1 MRTVFTLL
9 KGKSYSII
17 PIFYT
22 FEQMKPTNEIS
33 ESFSLVLI
41 RRINKEKFEKIS
53 SHFFEQ
59 EF

>member
-1 MRTVFTLL
+1 
-9 KGKSYSII
+9 
-17 PIFYT
+17 
-22 FEQMKPTNEIS
+22 MKPTNEIS
-33 ESFSLVLI
+33 ESFSLVLV